1 LFKLIFTSQHI
12 GYHKVGHCSRSGKA
26 LGDAFYGD
34 KMKPKKIFKKKRAC
48 ANFLKK
54 KLSEM
59 MVPAK
64 GYKILKRILP
74 DLSQR
79 QFLKRIQSERQIL

>member
-1 LFKLIFTSQHI
+1 MFTSQHI
-12 GYHKVGHCSRSGKA
+12 GYHKIRHCSRSGKD

-48 ANFLKK
+48 ANFLKR

-64 GYKILKRILP
+64 RI
-74 DLSQR
+74 SN
-79 QFLKRIQSERQIL
+79 SEKNFAGLVATTVPEKDTI